1 MFDQRRGPRFK
12 LNAAQD
18 ATDDPTIW
26 ALVSFSVK
34 LSRMDN
40 ADKPKTTAP
49 AHGPFAPP
57 DLSGKTDD
65 ELLQMRICDLRLKI
79 AGTELEPRIQ
89 KFFDELAAKGISFKP
104 LCYLGD
110 EWFCPEGSAAI
121 AIPFYLA
128 HPRLKKL
135 EERMMMEVEGGTEAW
150 CMRLLRHEMGH
161 VLNHAYLIDKDRRW
175 QKLFGPPSLEYSE
188 SFRAR
193 PYSKRFVRHL
203 AGWYAQSHPEED
215 FAETVAI
222 WLTPGVDWQQQY
234 RDWTALEKLEY
245 VDALMSKL
253 AGEPPKVLSKA
264 KMSEAS
270 RLRSR
275 LEAYYK
281 RRRRLYAQDFPDF
294 FDADLK
300 KLFIDATSAPTHE
313 RAAVFLR
320 RSSNMLLNAVSAW
333 TGEPKFTLNRV
344 LRALTQRC
352 ADLDLRLRSESAGV
366 EVSAYLAT
374 LASHYRLTGK
384 FKGT

>member
-1 MFDQRRGPRFK
+1 MNSLERNDHS
-12 LNAAQD
+12 
-18 ATDDPTIW
+18 ATERSSGT
-26 ALVSFSVK
+26 
-34 LSRMDN
+34 
-40 ADKPKTTAP
+40 
-49 AHGPFAPP
+49 PP
-57 DLSGKTDD
+57 DLGALSDE
-65 ELLQMRICDLRLKI
+65 ELLQMRICDLKLTI
-79 AGTELEPRIQ
+79 AGTELESRVTNFGEQ
-89 KFFDELAAKGISFKP
+89 LAEKGVSVKP
-104 LCYLGD
+104 ACYLGD
-110 EWFCPEGSAAI
+110 EWFCPEGNATI

-135 EERMMMEVEGGTEAW
+135 EEKMMLEVEGGTESW

-161 VLNHAYLIDKDRRW
+161 VLNHTFLLEKDHHW
-175 QKLFGPPSLEYSE
+175 QKVFGSPSLEYSE

-203 AGWYAQSHPEED
+203 EGWYAQSHPEED

-222 WLTPGVDWQQQY
+222 WLTPGVDWKHQY
-234 RDWTALEKLEY
+234 QGWKALSKLEY
-245 VDALMSKL
+245 VDQLMRRL
-253 AGEPPKVLSKA
+253 AGKPPRVLSKS

-300 KLFIDATSAPTHE
+300 KLFAEATAAPDNE

-320 RSSNMLLNAVSAW
+320 RARKTILNAVCTW
-333 TGEPKFTLNRV
+333 TGEPKFTLNRL
-344 LRALTQRC
+344 LRALTDRC
-352 ADLDLRLRSESAGV
+352 TELDLRLKAESAGIEISV
-366 EVSAYLAT
+366 YLAT

-384 FKGT
+384 FKDA